1 MTFILCN
8 ISEMQIELFD
18 IAVDG
23 HCTLWFLL
31 ANGNILKQ
39 THW

>member
-1 MTFILCN
+1 MSVMFCNTLMTFILCN

-23 HCTLWFLL
+23 HCTL
-31 ANGNILKQ
+31 
-39 THW
+39 